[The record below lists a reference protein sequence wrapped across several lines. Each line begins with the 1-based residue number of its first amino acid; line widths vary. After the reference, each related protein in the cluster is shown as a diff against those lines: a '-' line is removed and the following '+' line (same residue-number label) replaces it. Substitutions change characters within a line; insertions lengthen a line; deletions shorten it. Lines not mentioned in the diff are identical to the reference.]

1 MDITFDNVSLN
12 TSPYRVT
19 GLKHEHASPRETFLY
34 DLARERGS
42 ILIDA
47 DYKSK
52 EIVIAGRIT
61 GDTQADLEDNIDAFK
76 ELISRINK
84 SLDIEYSTGT
94 RRYKN
99 AYSNDVVIDRQ
110 FFHLSYAPFEVK
122 FIVPSGVG
130 EDTALTTDT
139 ETGITVA
146 SKSDSIVIG
155 GSAYPTPNVKL
166 TFSAV
171 SGGNQVSLTLGGDK
185 VTFDGTLATS
195 DVLIF
200 DIENKKVT
208 LNGVEKDYVGLFPKF
223 AIGTNN
229 YQVDING
236 TSRTYAIEISYKKK
250 WL

>member
-1 MDITFDNVSLN
+1 MEITFDNVSLN
-12 TSPYRVT
+12 TTPYRVT

-52 EIVIAGRIT
+52 EIVVAGRIT
-61 GDTQADLEDNIDAFK
+61 GSSKADLETKIDAFK
-76 ELISRINK
+76 ELVSRINK
-84 SLDIEYSTGT
+84 NLDIEYSTGT
-94 RRYKN
+94 RRYRN
-99 AYSNDVVIDRQ
+99 AYANDLVIDRQ
-110 FFHLSYAPFEVK
+110 FFHLSYAPYEVK
-122 FIVPSGVG
+122 FVIPSGVG
-130 EDTALTTDT
+130 EDTTATTDT
-139 ETGITVA
+139 ENGITTG
-146 SKSDSIVIG
+146 SKSDSIVID

-166 TFSAV
+166 TFTAV

-185 VTFDGTLATS
+185 VTFDGTLAVN

-208 LNGVEKDYVGLFPKF
+208 LNGTEKDYTGLFPKF
-223 AIGTNN
+223 EIGTNN
-229 YQVDING
+229 YQIDVNG
-236 TSRTYAIEISYKKK
+236 TSRTYNLEISYKKK